1 MVIRLSETIRRQK
14 FKWYLYF
21 QNIFEMTSNPGKQ
34 LVAVAA
40 SFRVNTSGLFETPG
54 KIWFLNSL
62 GPFAGAQPH
71 TRRGGGTPGRRD
83 PGYWV
88 SRLGIMVIYTVYLFF
103 IDLYMYT
110 VYIIHLLTC
119 KRNTYTCRNIQIYL
133 SMVMYFFYTFL
144 KVKNTFAIPFSSSV
158 VVMFPIN
165 IYVC

>member
-1 MVIRLSETIRRQK
+1 MSFLKLLYLKMRRGLEARGFLWNSVNYSDITLHQPFRGSFGWRKFPSQMVIRLSETIRRQK

-88 SRLGIMVIYTVYLFF
+88 SRLGIMVIYTVYFF
-103 IDLYMYT
+103 L
-110 VYIIHLLTC
+110 
-119 KRNTYTCRNIQIYL
+119 
-133 SMVMYFFYTFL
+133 
-144 KVKNTFAIPFSSSV
+144 
-158 VVMFPIN
+158 
-165 IYVC
+165 